1 MFFTHERITGERRL
15 QFLANV
21 AFCLAVRLADQIL
34 TSLVLDNQTLD
45 SSEVFESQGPC
56 GPGDRLRG
64 VEPFVTCC
72 LHTLVGHRRSL
83 RTSVWWHG
91 G

>member
-1 MFFTHERITGERRL
+1 M
-15 QFLANV
+15 

-34 TSLVLDNQTLD
+34 TSLVLDNQSLD

-64 VEPFVTCC
+64 VEPFVT
-72 LHTLVGHRRSL
+72 
-83 RTSVWWHG
+83 
-91 G
+91 